1 MNIFKALFGSS
12 ELTPEEE
19 KKNVEQRRFE
29 LMKYDGVKALKMGQ
43 VDYAVKCFEEA
54 LKLQDDLEARD
65 YLSQALIRQGTLD
78 GAAEQLK
85 LLAKAEPRNVAL
97 LLRLAH
103 VAYMMEDYGQMAE
116 ACEQALAADESSGEA
131 YFFYAQAKLGQGDA
145 VGGIAMLTKAI
156 SLNEDYAEAYL
167 LRARTLLS
175 MGDVKGAGDDAA
187 WLIENIGDHEE
198 VLLLCARVAVARQQ
212 TDEAADYYNKVLEV
226 NPFSI
231 EAYQERG
238 QLRYALGDKAGA
250 EEDLQK
256 VLELNPNALA
266 DVNGEY
272 SAEGIEER
280 VRQAYSAVNPL
291 GL

>member
-1 MNIFKALFGSS
+1 MGFWKVLFGGKDM
-12 ELTPEEE
+12 TPEEE
-19 KKNVEQRRFE
+19 QQEREQKNFD
-29 LMKYDGVKALKMGQ
+29 LLKYDGVKALKMGQ
-43 VDYAVKCFEEA
+43 TDYAVRCFEEA
-54 LKLQDDLEARD
+54 LKLQDDLECRD
-65 YLSQALIRQGTLD
+65 YLSQALIRQGALD
-78 GAAEQLK
+78 EAATVLQQL
-85 LLAKAEPRNVAL
+85 AEAQPGNVAL

-103 VAYMMEDYGQMAE
+103 VAYMMEDYEQMAKV
-116 ACEQALAADESSGEA
+116 CEQALAADENCSEA
-131 YFFYAQAKLGQGDA
+131 YHFLAQAKLGLGDA

-156 SLNEDYAEAYL
+156 SLNEDFAEAYL

-175 MGDVKGAGDDAA
+175 MGDVKGAGDDAE
-187 WLIENIGDHEE
+187 WLLNNVGNHEE
-198 VLLLCARVAVARQQ
+198 VLLLCARVAVAKQLS
-212 TDEAADYYNKVLEV
+212 DEASDYYNKVIEA

-250 EEDLQK
+250 EEDMQK

-266 DVNGEY
+266 DVNGDF
-272 SAEGIEER
+272 SAEGIEQR

>member
-1 MNIFKALFGSS
+1 MGFWKVLFGGKDM
-12 ELTPEEE
+12 TPEEE
-19 KKNVEQRRFE
+19 QQEREQKNFD
-29 LMKYDGVKALKMGQ
+29 LLKYDGVKALKMGQ

-54 LKLQDDLEARD
+54 LKLKDDLESRD
-65 YLSQALIRQGTLD
+65 YLSQALIRQGSLD
-78 GAAEQLK
+78 EAANVLQQL
-85 LLAKAEPRNVAL
+85 AETQPGNVAL

-103 VAYMMEDYGQMAE
+103 VEFMMEDYEQMGKV
-116 ACEQALAADESSGEA
+116 CEQAVAADENSSEA
-131 YFFYAQAKLGQGDA
+131 YYYYAQAKLGQGDA

-156 SLNEDYAEAYL
+156 SLHEDNAEAYL
-167 LRARTLLS
+167 LRARTLLA

-187 WLIENIGDHEE
+187 WLLENIGDHEE
-198 VLLLCARVAVARQQ
+198 VLLLCARVAVAKQQ
-212 TDEAADYYNKVLEV
+212 TDEAADYYNKVIEA
-226 NPFSI
+226 NPFSL

-238 QLRYALGDKAGA
+238 QLRYALGDKVGA
-250 EEDLQK
+250 KEDLDK

-280 VRQAYSAVNPL
+280 VRQAYSAINPL